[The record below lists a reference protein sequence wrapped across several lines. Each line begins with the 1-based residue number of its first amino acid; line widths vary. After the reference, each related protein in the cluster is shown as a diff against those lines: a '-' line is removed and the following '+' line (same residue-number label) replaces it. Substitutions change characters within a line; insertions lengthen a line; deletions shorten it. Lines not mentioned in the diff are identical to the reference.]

1 MAYTNIEKG
10 INYYF
15 PMSLITSLLIALFSF
30 CKKKK
35 KKRFAIAVVPI
46 RKKKT
51 SMAYI
56 VPMLLIMLPESG
68 LNVTDT
74 PAIKIKKTT
83 RQAIMLNPKSIL
95 PVIICFFV
103 KEICSLLNLLNLAQI
118 KSKIRK
124 ITVTTNII
132 VMKVIVVSV
141 GRLLDR
147 KKPNAKIA
155 INKKLNT
162 MFNVWQIL

>member
-1 MAYTNIEKG
+1 
-10 INYYF
+10 
-15 PMSLITSLLIALFSF
+15 
-30 CKKKK
+30 
-35 KKRFAIAVVPI
+35 
-46 RKKKT
+46 
-51 SMAYI
+51 MAYI